1 MRNIGIA
8 TVVLALMAGDA
19 SAQTP
24 RGTFTLRNSNGGRR
38 VVVQDPAP
46 EPAQQVYPVYPSFPV
61 AYTLLPAIVMSDGSV
76 FANFG
81 YGYVQVSR
89 ACGVSTPRVLDGR
102 GFQTSPRGLQPAPSE
117 PTASEQN
124 LPSVQARRRAAE
136 RAAHGA
142 CYGQDSYGRVVVI
155 R

>member
-1 MRNIGIA
+1 MKSIGIA
-8 TVVLALMAGDA
+8 TVVLALLAGLAGDA
-19 SAQTP
+19 SAQTR
-24 RGTFTLRNSNGGRR
+24 RGTFTLSTGNEGRK
-38 VVVQDPAP
+38 VVIQDPP
-46 EPAQQVYPVYPSFPV
+46 PAHAQPVYPLYPAFPV

-81 YGYVQVSR
+81 YGYLQVSR
-89 ACGVSTPRVLDGR
+89 PCAVSTPRVLDGR
-102 GFQTSPRGLQPAPSE
+102 GFQTTQPAPAE

-124 LPSVQARRRAAE
+124 LPSVQAQRRAAE

-142 CYGQDSYGRVVVI
+142 CYGQDRYGRIVVI